1 MITLKYNSFMAYP
14 FVQSFQKLSSQ
25 SFGMQTA
32 YKIKLI
38 GEKLMKQREKVQGEY
53 RELVE
58 KYATRDEKGEM
69 VHPDPK
75 DTNGF
80 DVKPELMEEYK
91 AAETAFGLREFTV
104 NVSQLTVKEL
114 DRERRS
120 IGTLSFNKRYRNIA
134 YNEEEMAF
142 REAWL
147 RGQQEEVNGQRI
159 DHPGCL
165 DMERRGISA
174 CPQT

>member
-58 KYATRDEKGEM
+58 KYATRDERGEM

-114 DRERRS
+114 EKCEF
-120 IGTLSFNKRYRNIA
+120 TPAELSQLDALIA
-134 YNEEEMAF
+134 HPPQAEEPIANVVPIKSEPIPDSTA
-142 REAWL
+142 
-147 RGQQEEVNGQRI
+147 NG
-159 DHPGCL
+159 
-165 DMERRGISA
+165 GI
-174 CPQT
+174 